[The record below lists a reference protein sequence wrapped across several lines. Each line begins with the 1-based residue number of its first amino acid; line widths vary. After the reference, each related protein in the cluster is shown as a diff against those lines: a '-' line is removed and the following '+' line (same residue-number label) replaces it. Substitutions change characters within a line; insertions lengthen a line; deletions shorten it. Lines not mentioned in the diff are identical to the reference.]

1 MERFQQLLERQENE
15 EIRAIYS
22 ANSYSLAATQ
32 KSFQVDS
39 VRWHSWDKE
48 TRENHI
54 KKMRNYTPTPS
65 HAFDKPSNAR
75 RKPSSITRKKMNST
89 QKCQLIEFRILK
101 KSWAEWKISVCISV
115 NHLQQM
121 SGDLHHPKLR
131 TATISDFL
139 TFNQKYLNFT
149 RRKIYQNS

>member
-1 MERFQQLLERQENE
+1 MSLERKWESRCPGFFKWFNEKRKKRSIEGVIERFQQLLETQENE
-15 EIRAIYS
+15 EIRAIYN
-22 ANSYSLAATQ
+22 ANSYSLATTY

-39 VRWHSWDKE
+39 VRWHSWDEE

-89 QKCQLIEFRILK
+89 QKC
-101 KSWAEWKISVCISV
+101 
-115 NHLQQM
+115 
-121 SGDLHHPKLR
+121 
-131 TATISDFL
+131 
-139 TFNQKYLNFT
+139 
-149 RRKIYQNS
+149 